1 MHFSDLSVDVMFGCR
16 VNIQLYDSLVSMG
29 YSKGAAAEALKQANN
44 DIQQALQVRVA
55 VLQVHVAIL

>member
-1 MHFSDLSVDVMFGCR
+1 MFGCR

-55 VLQVHVAIL
+55 VL